1 MIVWLT
7 LVAVVILVGAVSWWM
22 IRRDTPDST
31 PGDTDWGDW
40 PSDQMGL

>member
-7 LVAVVILVGAVSWWM
+7 LGAVVILVGAVSWWM
-22 IRRDTPDST
+22 LRRDAPERTPA
-31 PGDTDWGDW
+31 DTDWGDW